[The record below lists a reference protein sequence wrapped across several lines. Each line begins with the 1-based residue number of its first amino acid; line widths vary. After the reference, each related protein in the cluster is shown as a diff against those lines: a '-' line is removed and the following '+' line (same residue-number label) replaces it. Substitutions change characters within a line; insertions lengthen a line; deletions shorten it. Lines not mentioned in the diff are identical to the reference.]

1 MYHAL
6 KYDRIKNRRFI
17 IIMKVYSPGVPPGRE
32 AVAAGRRARRGP
44 APPTGNRRS
53 QTHDNPPE
61 RQRYSIIHI

>member
-1 MYHAL
+1 MYQNL
-6 KYDRIKNRRFI
+6 KYGRIKNRRFI

-61 RQRYSIIHI
+61 IKRYCMMHI